1 MELFN
6 TTLEA
11 ISSPEEGAK
20 EEAKKRLDH
29 LAKPIGSLGKLEE
42 IVIKMAGITGKPHNK
57 IEKRNIVVMCA
68 DNGVV
73 AEGVS
78 ACPQEFTM
86 ILTENMTKGFTG
98 VSVLSQ
104 MTNTDLTI
112 VDIGLN
118 GDIDNPKVLN
128 KKINYGT
135 KNFTKGPSM
144 TYDEAVKAIE
154 VGIDIGDSL
163 YSEGY
168 DILGTGELGIGN
180 TTTSAAV
187 LSAFSGLDTDIT
199 SGKGA
204 GLTEEQYNFKKNAI
218 KKGLEINKPNKED
231 PVDVISKVGGFDIA
245 GMCGLFLSAAKNKK
259 PIVIDGFISSA
270 AALCAVRFNPLVK
283 EYIFPSHL
291 SKEPGAVYMSKELGL
306 EPMLNLD
313 MRLGEGSGCPLAFQI
328 IDGALYIMDNMAT
341 FEEASIDSEVL
352 IDIREEK

>member
-1 MELFN
+1 MELLKN
-6 TTLEA
+6 TLKS
-11 ISSPEEGAK
+11 ISSPDEKAK
-20 EEAKKRLDH
+20 EVAKERLDN

-57 IEKRNIVVMCA
+57 IKKKNIVVMCA
-68 DNGVV
+68 DNGIVL
-73 AEGVS
+73 EGVS
-78 ACPQEFTM
+78 ACPQKFTM
-86 ILTENMTKGFTG
+86 ILTENMIKGVTG
-98 VSVLSQ
+98 VSVLSK

-118 GDIDNPKVLN
+118 GDIDDPRVLN

-144 TYDEAVKAIE
+144 TRDEAVKAIE
-154 VGIDIGDSL
+154 VGIEIGDSL
-163 YSEGY
+163 YGRGY
-168 DILGTGELGIGN
+168 DILGTGELGMGN

-187 LSAFSGLDTDIT
+187 LSAFSGLGPEIT

-204 GLTEEQYNFKKNAI
+204 GLTEEQYNLKKNVI
-218 KKGLEINKPNKED
+218 KRGLEINKPNKED

-270 AALCAVRFNPLVK
+270 AALCAVRFNPLVN
-283 EYIFPSHL
+283 EYMFLSHL
-291 SKEPGAVYMSKELGL
+291 SNEPGAIYMSKELGL

-328 IDGALYIMDNMAT
+328 IDAALYIMDNMAT
-341 FEEASIDSEVL
+341 FEEASIDSKVL
-352 IDIREEK
+352 IDIREKQ